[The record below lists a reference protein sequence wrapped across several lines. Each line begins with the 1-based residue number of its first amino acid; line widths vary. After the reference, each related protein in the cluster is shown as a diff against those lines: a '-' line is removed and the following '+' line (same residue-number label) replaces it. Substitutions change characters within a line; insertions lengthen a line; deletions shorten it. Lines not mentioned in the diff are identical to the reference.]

1 MYDLVHL
8 GVQGGVF
15 VSEVF
20 CQVLLVDSASGQEST
35 KIMRACLADISCVVW
50 YAQKLNALPAH
61 SMITFGLRPLNTLV
75 L

>member
-1 MYDLVHL
+1 
-8 GVQGGVF
+8 
-15 VSEVF
+15 
-20 CQVLLVDSASGQEST
+20 LVDSASGQEST